1 MGPGPTRLFRDF
13 VETHCL
19 SSGVDQ
25 KAASAL
31 YSVRSSLAHGS
42 YLFQID
48 EASWSMNLGAIVAS
62 DHEIDVA
69 QSALLIAKEG
79 LRNWLLAKSA
89 EKRAL
94 GTLGERE

>member
-1 MGPGPTRLFRDF
+1 
-13 VETHCL
+13 
-19 SSGVDQ
+19 
-25 KAASAL
+25 
-31 YSVRSSLAHGS
+31 
-42 YLFQID
+42 
-48 EASWSMNLGAIVAS
+48 MNLGAIVAS